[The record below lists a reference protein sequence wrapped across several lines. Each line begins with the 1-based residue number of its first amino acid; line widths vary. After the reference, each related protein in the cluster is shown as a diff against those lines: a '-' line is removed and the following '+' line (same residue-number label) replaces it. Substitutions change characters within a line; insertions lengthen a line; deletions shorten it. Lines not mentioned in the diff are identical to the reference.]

1 MRELTPAQ
9 RHRARVLAEQAH
21 AQTPYGQHLE
31 SSAYQLMQAKL
42 AADKRTLK
50 GIESV
55 QAKAAMKAK
64 MLPAYADWIAGA
76 LAGGGGADDVVLT
89 TCMVWAIDAGAY
101 ALALT
106 IAPYVLQHGLPM
118 PDHYQR
124 KAASI
129 LVDEMADAYLL
140 GRWNAITY
148 GATAE
153 PAQGEAIQQHGT
165 GGAVDLLAQ
174 ALALTQDHDMPD
186 QARAKLYKAVAY
198 AALGKV
204 QTAEVVD
211 LDKMPRQA
219 LQDVRDLLGT
229 AVALDALCGVKKDL
243 ERIDRKLAADA
254 AGKVTLP
261 TAAPAAEAT
270 VTPAATT
277 TAPTARKRTAPAP
290 QPAAR
295 ARKR

>member
-129 LVDEMADAYLL
+129 LADEMADAYLL

-148 GATAE
+148 PV
-153 PAQGEAIQQHGT
+153 PAQGEGETIQQHGT
-165 GGAVDLLAQ
+165 EGAVELLAQ

-204 QTAEVVD
+204 QTAETVD

-229 AVALDALCGVKKDL
+229 AVALDAMCGVKKDI

-261 TAAPAAEAT
+261 TAAQAAEDTA
-270 VTPAATT
+270 TPAASNP
-277 TAPTARKRTAPAP
+277 APTARKRSAPANK
-290 QPAAR
+290 PAAR

>member
-9 RHRARVLAEQAH
+9 RHRARVLAEEAH
-21 AQTPYGQHLE
+21 AQTPYGQHVA
-31 SSAYQLMQAKL
+31 SSAYQLMLAKL

-148 GATAE
+148 STATE
-153 PAQGEAIQQHGT
+153 GEAIQQHGT
-165 GGAVDLLAQ
+165 EGAVELLAQ

-229 AVALDALCGVKKDL
+229 AVALDALCGVKKDI

-261 TAAPAAEAT
+261 TAAQAAEAAADT
-270 VTPAATT
+270 TAATT
-277 TAPTARKRTAPAP
+277 NPAPTARKRSAPAT

>member
-76 LAGGGGADDVVLT
+76 LAGGGGANDVVLT

-101 ALALT
+101 AMALT

-148 GATAE
+148 GD
-153 PAQGEAIQQHGT
+153 PGQGEAIQQQGT
-165 GGAVDLLAQ
+165 EGAVELLAQ
-174 ALALTQDHDMPD
+174 ALALTQEHDMPD

-211 LDKMPRQA
+211 LDKVPRQT

-261 TAAPAAEAT
+261 TAASAAEAT
-270 VTPAATT
+270 ATPAATT
-277 TAPTARKRTAPAP
+277 TAPTTRKRSAPAT

>member
-31 SSAYQLMQAKL
+31 SSAYQLMLAKL

-148 GATAE
+148 PV
-153 PAQGEAIQQHGT
+153 PAQGEGETIQQHGT
-165 GGAVDLLAQ
+165 EGAVELLAQ

-204 QTAEVVD
+204 QTAETVD

-229 AVALDALCGVKKDL
+229 AVALDAMCGVKKDL

-261 TAAPAAEAT
+261 TAAQPAEAT
-270 VTPAATT
+270 ATPAATNP
-277 TAPTARKRTAPAP
+277 APTARKRSTPAT
-290 QPAAR
+290 QPVAR

>member
-148 GATAE
+148 PAPAE
-153 PAQGEAIQQHGT
+153 GEGEAIQQHGT
-165 GGAVDLLAQ
+165 EGAVDLLAQ

-211 LDKMPRQA
+211 LDKMPRKA

-229 AVALDALCGVKKDL
+229 AVALDAMCGVKKDL

-270 VTPAATT
+270 ATPAATT
-277 TAPTARKRTAPAP
+277 TAPTARKRTAPAT